1 MPFLQGRL
9 CPLSWETFQV
19 STWNYLSGPQAL
31 ELRLSW
37 TSVPLPPLGM
47 VTTRAGRG
55 EGGGWVLPLI
65 LLMVGLI
72 TDRVCGW
79 VVWATVG

>member
-1 MPFLQGRL
+1 M
-9 CPLSWETFQV
+9 CSLSWETFQV
-19 STWNYLSGPQAL
+19 STWNYLSGPL
-31 ELRLSW
+31 ELLLSW

-47 VTTRAGRG
+47 VTTRAGLG
-55 EGGGWVLPLI
+55 KGGGWVLPLI